1 MKIEVKKPTE
11 EELKSLNV
19 DSWGTWSAEVS
30 EFDWEYDTSERCYIL
45 EGKVVVTTDEGEEV
59 EINKG
64 DLVLFPKGLKCKW
77 KILEPIKKVYR
88 FE

>member
-1 MKIEVKKPTE
+1 MEIEVKKPTE
-11 EELKSLNV
+11 DDLKKLNV
-19 DSWGTWSAEVS
+19 DSWGTWSSDVS

-45 EGKVVVTTDEGEEV
+45 KGKVIVTTNDGKEV

-64 DLVLFPKGLKCKW
+64 DLVLFPKGLKCRW
-77 KILEPIKKVYR
+77 KVVAPIRKLYR